1 MIGRMVDRRRSPRLA
16 FSRPPHAR
24 VRTVHEAVVD
34 RLDGHSVDVIT
45 THSVARGK
53 RLVLQFTTGSGEV
66 ISRFVRVVSC
76 TPIACDNSTQ
86 WRLTLS
92 LDAVGLEPTP
102 AS

>member
-1 MIGRMVDRRRSPRLA
+1 MVDRRRSPRLG
-16 FSRPPHAR
+16 FSRPQHAR

-34 RLDGHSVDVIT
+34 RLDGHSVDVTT

-66 ISRFVRVVSC
+66 ISRFAHVVSC
-76 TPIACDNSTQ
+76 TPIACDNGMQ

-92 LDAVGLEPTP
+92 LAPVGLEPEP